1 MSPRQSPQTILP
13 ILLILE
19 NLDVIIALPWM
30 RNNPFELV
38 DTISLLGDEP
48 RSSWGWPQTAVTQRM
63 IMHNGILA
71 PSTSH

>member
-1 MSPRQSPQTILP
+1 MSPRQSPKTILP

-48 RSSWGWPQTAVTQRM
+48 RSSWGWPPTVVAQIM

>member
-1 MSPRQSPQTILP
+1 MSPRQSPKTILP

-48 RSSWGWPQTAVTQRM
+48 RSSWAWAQTVVAQRM